1 MNAPLKITPAQ
12 VKQAAAEATDPQ
24 AIVRDALAR
33 LPGDKA
39 AIYEDEVI
47 EALRVIRRKSE
58 AEYARLIA
66 NVKGQRTRLDK
77 LTKGEGEQPDSPQ
90 DMVLAVAR
98 QHATYAHTAEGA
110 GVALIEIEGRQE
122 VHLLNSSGFDRWL
135 RGQVYAGHKVGIPDQ
150 AMKTAIA
157 TLGAVGTFEGPE
169 VQTHLRCAK
178 QGNAYYLDLC
188 DDGWRAVRIAA
199 GEWSLLDRS
208 PVHFIRTAGARPL
221 PQPGARGNVNL
232 LWKHLNVLKDARPLV
247 VTWLLDAMR
256 PDTPYPVLEVTGE
269 MGSSKSTTQRRLRA
283 LIDPVAVPL
292 RGAPKCVE
300 DIHIAAANAQVCS
313 FENLSSLS
321 QDMQDALCIL
331 STGGGYATRQ
341 LYTNG
346 EEHVITSKR
355 PVMLNGINGVATAPD
370 LIERVITV
378 ELPTIAAAKRQDE
391 QSMEA
396 AWLRD
401 YPAIFTGL
409 LTLFAEALEMLPKV
423 EIPEGMQ
430 KRMLDYQRLGEAVC
444 MALGGK
450 AGEFSQRLDSM
461 HGDSLARGLESYG
474 VAVGIQILAAR
485 PEGREWE
492 GTYLQLLTELNRMP
506 EIDRSNWPRSPRHL
520 SGQVKRIAPGLRRA
534 GVRIEAAGRGRTG
547 AKVRIVRE

>member
-1 MNAPLKITPAQ
+1 MNAPLKLTPAQ

-33 LPGDKA
+33 LPGDKG
-39 AIYEDEVI
+39 AIYEEEVI

-58 AEYARLIA
+58 AEYTRLTA

-77 LTKGEGEQPDSPQ
+77 LTRGEGEQPDSPQ

-110 GVALIEIEGRQE
+110 GVALIEIEGRRE
-122 VHLLNSSGFDRWL
+122 VHLLNSTGFDRWL
-135 RGQVYAGHKVGIPDQ
+135 RGQVYAAHKVGIPDQ
-150 AMKTAIA
+150 AMKTTIA

-178 QGNAYYLDLC
+178 QGDAYYLDLC
-188 DDGWRAVRIAA
+188 DDGWKAVRIAA

-232 LWKHLNVLKDARPLV
+232 LWKHLNIPKDARPLV
-247 VTWLLDAMR
+247 LAWLLDAMR
-256 PDTPYPVLEVTGE
+256 PDTPYPVLELAGE

-355 PVMLNGINGVATAPD
+355 PVMLNGINAVATAPD
-370 LIERVITV
+370 LIERVVTI
-378 ELPTIAAAKRQDE
+378 ELPTIAAGKRQDE
-391 QSMEA
+391 QTMEA

-492 GTYLQLLTELNRMP
+492 GTYLQLLTELNRMS

-534 GVRIEAAGRGRTG
+534 GVRIEGAGRGRTG